1 MTKKKIKSKKL
12 LTGGCTIKEKGPL
25 TLPLIIIN
33 EILDVD
39 MYVCIYI
46 HMDLCMEKFSGWCK
60 PSRRHS
66 KMGTTTCK

>member
-1 MTKKKIKSKKL
+1 MKSKML

-46 HMDLCMEKFSGWCK
+46 HMDLYMERFSGCCTS
-60 PSRRHS
+60 PGRAENRVYQDQ
-66 KMGTTTCK
+66 

>member
-1 MTKKKIKSKKL
+1 ML
-12 LTGGCTIKEKGPL
+12 LTGGCTINESGPL

-46 HMDLCMEKFSGWCK
+46 HMDLCMEKFLGWCE

-66 KMGTTTCK
+66 QMGTTTCK